1 MWHFGA
7 DSLIE
12 YTGDKFSVTWET
24 GQHALVRAY
33 TKTMKDKKIRMR
45 LEHQEYPNKTLPVA
59 IEEKLDSGRCA

>member
-1 MWHFGA
+1 
-7 DSLIE
+7 
-12 YTGDKFSVTWET
+12 VTWET
-24 GQHALVRAY
+24 GQHVLVRAY